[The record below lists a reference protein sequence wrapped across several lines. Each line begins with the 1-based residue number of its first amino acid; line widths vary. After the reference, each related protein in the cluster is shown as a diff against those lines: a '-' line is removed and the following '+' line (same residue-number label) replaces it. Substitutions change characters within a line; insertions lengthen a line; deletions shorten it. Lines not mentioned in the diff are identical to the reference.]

1 MSDCKDKKCK
11 DCNEDYL
18 QGMLPCVTLPELCVD
33 GETCEETYNANCV
46 RYTGSAV
53 VCGTTTVLSTGM
65 TTQEALISLANAIC
79 LSGGGGLVDLT
90 ELEECCATNTT
101 NITNLQ
107 TNLTIVN
114 TTLTTIST
122 QITTINTTLGTIN
135 TQITAL
141 QECCDASLKKCPNGD
156 FPVAYALIGCTP
168 DEKVTG
174 QDLFYID
181 RQHAGL
187 TENQITTANIS
198 PNWSGALALDPVE
211 TAAAFYVRAFTDTFG
226 VSWQHNPVAP
236 LAPDPSATYYPVIQA
251 GSFQIPYKN
260 HYSTILNADAYIGL
274 SGIAGYTLIYDLH
287 ISTSGPGAPIEA
299 IGIQGIAST
308 SDIENIGGE
317 FISKWRN
324 ATSGKNTAIRGRAN
338 GSNLNSGYDIEVGL
352 TTDANKTNV
361 GGKIIVKSGA
371 GGTNHGLKIDVSQ
384 ALGVTYAIQLK
395 DTTAAAGKFLKAI
408 DSDGNAIWDT
418 VSGGTVPPGVVS
430 NNNINGTPNY
440 VTKWTAADKIGDSLL
455 RDDGTSMSIG
465 TAPDSSNLFTIKATN
480 HWFGLDVTNSSNR
493 PGSSNYGIDSTVNGT
508 SNINTGIEGW
518 ATNATT
524 RNVGGSFLARGGGS
538 VTNWGISADAAN
550 GQFNYALRLTDGT
563 EGVVGRYLRNMTTAG
578 EANWANI
585 NITEVT
591 NGLSSTLLG
600 APNGIATLDNNSKL
614 VMSQMPISV
623 MDYKGTYDIVTNT
636 PNLVDGT
643 GNQGD
648 VYVCTTAGTR
658 TFGPGNTITVGVGD
672 WLIYNGTKWEKT
684 LGNNVGA
691 GTVTS
696 VGLTVGTTGTDVN
709 ISNSPITTSGAI
721 ALNIPTASA
730 SARGLLSI
738 SDWNLFNGKVSA
750 STNTNNF
757 VARFVGINTIGNGC
771 IQDNG
776 TNVGVGY
783 AGSSTTKFAVQSD
796 LSYGIIAQTTV
807 SNSTAGQFFSNGLGA
822 GTNTGLIVL
831 ASNAT
836 TSNIGIAVASSNG
849 TGDNIGIEVAVTNGT
864 NRYALVLKDGSEAS
878 GKFLKSITGE
888 GKANWANIT
897 AADVS
902 GAVGAVNGTNNY
914 VAKFTPNGTTIGDSQ
929 IVDNGTNVYIDD
941 AIVGGYVK
949 SKFYVSSTDT
959 EQILK
964 LDMVG
969 STTSSPIG
977 IELNISFNTN
987 TKAGIV
993 SGCRITSRGSSTE
1006 NRGIELLVNNPTLGK
1021 NIGVFVN
1028 AGAGAGGNYS
1038 AQLQDG
1044 TQTVG
1049 GGKFLRDMGDGKANW
1064 GFLPDSAQIMCS
1076 DMTSVITVDA
1086 ANPKAYWAAPC
1097 NGQLTDA
1104 FASLRLFQVGGA
1116 TFTVLVKSSG
1126 VTLATLT
1133 FPGSSGYMSTNPALT
1148 QTFTKGDLFE
1158 FYVTQVGDG
1167 SARSLMVTLNYV
1179 RT

>member
-18 QGMLPCVTLPELCVD
+18 QGMLPCVTLPELCED

-107 TNLTIVN
+107 TNLNIVN

-135 TQITAL
+135 TQITEL

-156 FPVAYALIGCTP
+156 FPVAYALVVCTP
-168 DEKVTG
+168 NDEVAG

-187 TENQITTANIS
+187 TENQITPANIS
-198 PNWSGALALDPVE
+198 PNWSGTLALNPLE
-211 TAAAFYVRAFTDTFG
+211 TAAAFYVRAYTDTFG
-226 VSWQHNPVAP
+226 VSWTHNPTAP
-236 LAPDPSATYYPVIQA
+236 LVPDPSAIYYPVIQA

-274 SGIAGYTLIYDLH
+274 SGIAGYALLNDLH
-287 ISTSGPGAPIEA
+287 ISASDPGTPIEA

-317 FISKWRN
+317 FISKWRG

-338 GSNLNSGYDIEVGL
+338 GSDLNSGYDIEVGL
-352 TTDANKTNV
+352 TTDTNRTNV

-395 DTTAAAGKFLKAI
+395 DTTAAAGKFLKAV

-418 VSGGTVPPGVVS
+418 VNAGGTVPPGVVS
-430 NNNINGTPNY
+430 NNNINGTINY
-440 VTKWTAADKIGDSLL
+440 VTKWTAADQIGDSQIIDNGSNL
-455 RDDGTSMSIG
+455 SIG
-465 TAPDSSNLFTIKATN
+465 ASPLSNSLLYIRNASKTYGIQLSTEKNAGFGAALIATGVGGVGAYISAQGVGGANIGASISSTN
-480 HWFGLDVTNSSNR
+480 GL
-493 PGSSNYGIDSTVNGT
+493 SNYAVQLIDTT
-508 SNINTGIEGW
+508 SNV
-518 ATNATT
+518 A
-524 RNVGGSFLARGGGS
+524 
-538 VTNWGISADAAN
+538 
-550 GQFNYALRLTDGT
+550 
-563 EGVVGRYLRNMTTAG
+563 GRYLRNMTTDG
-578 EANWANI
+578 KANWANI

-623 MDYKGTYDIVTNT
+623 MDYKGTFNPTVPSPPLQDGVGNT
-636 PNLVDGT
+636 
-643 GNQGD
+643 GD
-648 VYVCTTAGTR
+648 VYAVTAAGTY
-658 TFGPGNTITVGVGD
+658 TFGAGNTLTLGVGD
-672 WLIYNGTKWEKT
+672 WVIYNGTKWEKT

-696 VGLTVGTTGTDVN
+696 VGLTTGTTGTDVN
-709 ISNSPITTSGAI
+709 VSNSPITTSGAI
-721 ALNIPTASA
+721 ALNIPTIGVAGVT
-730 SARGLLSI
+730 RGLLSI
-738 SDWNLFNGKVSA
+738 SDWNLFNSKISGSGQL
-750 STNTNNF
+750 NQ
-757 VARFVGINTIGNGC
+757 VATWTPDGATLGYGV

-776 TNVGVGY
+776 STVGIGTPATITAKLGVDSSTHGSTVKIYNHLNNNNGAISVLADGVGSGY
-783 AGSSTTKFAVQSD
+783 NIAGSFVALNSTTEN
-796 LSYGIIAQTTV
+796 LGIFTTAQQPTV
-807 SNSTAGQFFSNGLGA
+807 GE
-822 GTNTGLIVL
+822 
-831 ASNAT
+831 
-836 TSNIGIAVASSNG
+836 NIGIRAAAINSTTANYAIQLQDPSSLAG
-849 TGDNIGIEVAVTNGT
+849 RFLKCATN
-864 NRYALVLKDGSEAS
+864 S
-878 GKFLKSITGE
+878 GK
-888 GKANWANIT
+888 AQWANIT
-897 AADVS
+897 AADIS
-902 GAVGAVNGTNNY
+902 GAVGAVNGTLNY
-914 VAKFTPNGTTIGDSQ
+914 VAKFTPDGTTIGNSLIQDNDTAVGVNMAPSANAMFFVKGGSQ
-929 IVDNGTNVYIDD
+929 PNAIAAQCNVNNGT
-941 AIVGGYVK
+941 AIYGQAFTGTGTLYGVTGYANSATSTNNIGLYGKAVNAV
-949 SKFYVSSTDT
+949 SNYPIQLEESISST
-959 EQILK
+959 
-964 LDMVG
+964 
-969 STTSSPIG
+969 
-977 IELNISFNTN
+977 
-987 TKAGIV
+987 
-993 SGCRITSRGSSTE
+993 
-1006 NRGIELLVNNPTLGK
+1006 
-1021 NIGVFVN
+1021 
-1028 AGAGAGGNYS
+1028 
-1038 AQLQDG
+1038 
-1044 TQTVG
+1044 
-1049 GGKFLRDMGDGKANW
+1049 GKFLKSVTGDGKANW
-1064 GFLPDSAQIMCS
+1064 AYLPDSAQIMCS

-1086 ANPKAYWAAPC
+1086 SNPKAYWAAPC
-1097 NGQLTDA
+1097 DGKLTDA

-1148 QTFTKGDLFE
+1148 QTFTKGGLFE

-1167 SARSLMVTLNYV
+1167 SAKGLMVTLNYV